1 MKRHELAGKRKRV
14 FAAVLSAAVMMSSI
28 APGATAYAEDV
39 IIEEEPGTES
49 GMIETYGAE
58 DMTM

>member
-1 MKRHELAGKRKRV
+1 MKRHELVGKRKRV

-39 IIEEEPGTES
+39 IIEEEKSQGS
-49 GMIETYGAE
+49 GVRN
-58 DMTM
+58 D